1 MEPIPP
7 IIISKLALAIAGVLA
22 VVGPLEIY
30 IEMNQEQSRTKW
42 HIIGLTLALITLL
55 MVSAHFHP

>member
-1 MEPIPP
+1 METT
-7 IIISKLALAIAGVLA
+7 IISKLALAIAGVLT

-30 IEMNQEQSRTKW
+30 IEMNQEQNRTRW
-42 HIIGLTLALITLL
+42 HVIGLVLALAALL